1 MTKKEIITE
10 LEIKGISF
18 DKTNTVA
25 ELTKLLEDSD
35 LIIDNV
41 IIEDVVIEEVEDNS
55 PLIEVEDEIKD
66 ILETET
72 INENEVY
79 TITEKEIVP
88 NYSNIK
94 LEGSSFIT
102 KDGLKFASAYL
113 AAIHNG
119 SLGE

>member
-10 LEIKGISF
+10 LEFKGISF

-41 IIEDVVIEEVEDNS
+41 IIENVVIKEVEDNS
-55 PLIEVEDEIKD
+55 QLVEVEDEIKD
-66 ILETET
+66 SLETET
-72 INENEVY
+72 INEDVY
-79 TITEKEIVP
+79 NITEKEIVP